1 MHLLS
6 IIFFLAVA
14 TLAAELIWSLIACH
28 GDRIADIIEAG
39 VALER
44 TERAERHRPALA

>member
-14 TLAAELIWSLIACH
+14 TLAAELIWSLIGNH
-28 GDRIADIIEAG
+28 GDRIADIIETG
-39 VALER
+39 MAL
-44 TERAERHRPALA
+44 ERAERKNLALA